1 MPVSEQSDPNEP
13 LLPITTPLLARELE
27 LGADRRFVFTVDILE
42 LRPVN
47 VIDSDERVPDP
58 EYIFELQSNTRA
70 GALDELGKNS
80 VSTNTC

>member
-47 VIDSDERVPDP
+47 VIDSDERVPDS
-58 EYIFELQSNTRA
+58 EYIFEL
-70 GALDELGKNS
+70 
-80 VSTNTC
+80 

>member
-1 MPVSEQSDPNEP
+1 MPVSEQSDLNEP

-58 EYIFELQSNTRA
+58 EYIFEL
-70 GALDELGKNS
+70 
-80 VSTNTC
+80 

>member
-27 LGADRRFVFTVDILE
+27 LGADRRFVFNVDILE

-58 EYIFELQSNTRA
+58 EYIFEL
-70 GALDELGKNS
+70 
-80 VSTNTC
+80 

>member
-58 EYIFELQSNTRA
+58 EYIFEL
-70 GALDELGKNS
+70 
-80 VSTNTC
+80 

>member
-1 MPVSEQSDPNEP
+1 MPVGEQSDPNEP

-58 EYIFELQSNTRA
+58 EYIFEL
-70 GALDELGKNS
+70 
-80 VSTNTC
+80 